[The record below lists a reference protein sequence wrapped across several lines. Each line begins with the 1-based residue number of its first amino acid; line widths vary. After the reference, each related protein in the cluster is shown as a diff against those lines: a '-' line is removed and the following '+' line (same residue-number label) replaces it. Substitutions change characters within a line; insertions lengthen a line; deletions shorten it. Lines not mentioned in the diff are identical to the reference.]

1 MASNKRKST
10 DSVQRKAIRQVDAEI
25 REITPQEKRRNFFIQ
40 VGVWFLVI
48 AFCMTSGI
56 MCFAIG
62 SNEQQEQAETAR
74 EAKDELQSEIDR
86 YQKEVSADARNVEAL
101 ANLGYYW
108 MQKGDTL
115 PTAENLKQEAK
126 TKAAIDANL
135 AKDGNTTVPKEAEK
149 QEKQMSREEAY
160 AHARENFEKALAI
173 DGNYLFAKRNLADLE
188 MRENHKDKAS
198 ALYKQIVDFCG
209 QPIKLNPG
217 DDEATIKASRDT
229 QKVGA
234 EVELARIYAID
245 NKNKEAL
252 SLLEDAVKL
261 DPGNVEAYHVK
272 ALIHLAEKDLTSAHK
287 AFDSAILIS
296 SNMGDINQAINFCL
310 EQAQVYKS
318 NNQKDKAKQTYQK
331 AKDLIPANMG
341 PQAEQ
346 MRTVIQSMIDQLD
359 GKKPAPAPK
368 SSSPAPAK
376 QATGTAAPAAASEQ
390 GNAAPAATSEQ
401 GNAAPAATSE
411 QGNAAPAAT
420 SEQGNAAPAAT
431 SEQGNAAPAA
441 TSEQGATAPAN
452 N

>member
-135 AKDGNTTVPKEAEK
+135 AKEGNTTVPKEAEK

-420 SEQGNAAPAAT
+420 SEQG
-431 SEQGNAAPAA
+431 
-441 TSEQGATAPAN
+441 ATAPAN

>member
-1 MASNKRKST
+1 M
-10 DSVQRKAIRQVDAEI
+10 
-25 REITPQEKRRNFFIQ
+25 
-40 VGVWFLVI
+40 
-48 AFCMTSGI
+48 
-56 MCFAIG
+56 
-62 SNEQQEQAETAR
+62 
-74 EAKDELQSEIDR
+74 
-86 YQKEVSADARNVEAL
+86 
-101 ANLGYYW
+101 
-108 MQKGDTL
+108 
-115 PTAENLKQEAK
+115 
-126 TKAAIDANL
+126 
-135 AKDGNTTVPKEAEK
+135 
-149 QEKQMSREEAY
+149 
-160 AHARENFEKALAI
+160 
-173 DGNYLFAKRNLADLE
+173 
-188 MRENHKDKAS
+188 
-198 ALYKQIVDFCG
+198 
-209 QPIKLNPG
+209 NPG

-261 DPGNVEAYHVK
+261 DPGNVEAYLVK

-420 SEQGNAAPAAT
+420 SEQG
-431 SEQGNAAPAA
+431 
-441 TSEQGATAPAN
+441 ATAPAN